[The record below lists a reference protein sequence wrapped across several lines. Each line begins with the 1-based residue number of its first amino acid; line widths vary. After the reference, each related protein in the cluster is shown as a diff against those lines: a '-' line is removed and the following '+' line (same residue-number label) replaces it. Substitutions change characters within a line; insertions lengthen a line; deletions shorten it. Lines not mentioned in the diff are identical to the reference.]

1 MKAKAM
7 SCGASMLVIMLLLFP
22 TGAYAQFGD
31 IFSAILSTIT
41 GPIGGALTDIQRD
54 PQLDLKDRAAGT
66 VAPLIDY
73 AGAELYFDD

>member
-41 GPIGGALTDIQRD
+41 GPIGTDQE
-54 PQLDLKDRAAGT
+54 LKTAFAGSSM
-66 VAPLIDY
+66 DQ
-73 AGAELYFDD
+73 